1 MVTPFR
7 TILLLFYVACAVLIL
22 MVLSP
27 GEIPLGEDIT
37 LKVFTLDE
45 LTTSSDTSAATN
57 QIRMADLNAMTRQ
70 LDSLEKMEKQKI
82 RSGENFPDSDSLIMP
97 QADAPAALRERREP
111 VIDPKYPIQFP
122 DSLHPLQLDR
132 IFAALADLSQKPS
145 LVRIVHYGDSQ
156 IEGDRI
162 SDYIRT
168 RLQRKFGG
176 CGVGIVPF
184 MELQAS
190 RSTVAT
196 EASSNWTK
204 YAVYGNE
211 NKANKTGHY
220 GILAAAYRFTPP
232 VPQDSLAPAR
242 PVWRATSRFRET
254 RYSDDFFNATQ
265 IENVKFIYS
274 SPFSKV
280 AAHIKIQGAKQDT
293 ALELAL
299 PQERKVTV
307 VEHALPVKF
316 EKLVVSL
323 ESAEGSEFFG
333 IALDCNQG
341 VALDNV
347 AMRGSSGIEF
357 TKMNAEW
364 LRKQYEML
372 NVKLIILQFGV
383 NVVPNVLH
391 DYTFYENMLYK
402 QLKFLKSVAPQAD
415 ILVVGLS
422 DMARRSG
429 TGYASYPNVP
439 KIRDAQRK
447 AAFRA
452 GCAFWDLYEAMGG
465 EGSMVSWVH
474 NKPPL
479 AGKDYTHF
487 TPKGARLVGEM
498 LYNALMKEYEN
509 YKIRNGIAR

>member
-7 TILLLFYVACAVLIL
+7 TILLLFYVACAIIIL

-27 GEIPLGEDIT
+27 GEIPISENFT
-37 LKVFTLDE
+37 LKVFTFKDF
-45 LTTSSDTSAATN
+45 TGADTATVVN
-57 QIRMADLNAMTRQ
+57 EERMADLNAMARQ
-70 LDSLEKMEKQKI
+70 LDSLEQTEKKAQKGLVNPDSLSLPTAGTPLAT
-82 RSGENFPDSDSLIMP
+82 SGERP
-97 QADAPAALRERREP
+97 EP

-122 DSLHPLQLDR
+122 DSLNPTALDP
-132 IFAALADLSQKPS
+132 IFAAWAGLSQQPS

-162 SDYIRT
+162 SDYIRS

-184 MELQAS
+184 LELQAS
-190 RSTVAT
+190 RSTIAT
-196 EASSNWTK
+196 EASGNWSK
-204 YAVYGNE
+204 YAIYGNN
-211 NKANKTGHY
+211 NKSNKTGHY
-220 GILAAAYRFTPP
+220 GVLAAAYRFSPLAP
-232 VPQDSLAPAR
+232 KDSLAPAQLA
-242 PVWRATSRFRET
+242 WRATSRFRET
-254 RYSDDFFNATQ
+254 RFSDDFANATQ
-265 IENVKFIYS
+265 VENIKFIYA
-274 SPFSKV
+274 SPFAKV
-280 AAHIKIQGAKQDT
+280 AAHIKMDGLPQDT
-293 ALELAL
+293 TLDIALQ
-299 PQERKVTV
+299 QERNVSV
-307 VEHALPVKF
+307 VEQAVPGRFK
-316 EKLVVSL
+316 KLSISL

-333 IALDCNQG
+333 VALDCNQG
-341 VALDNV
+341 IALDNV

-364 LRKQYEML
+364 LRRQYDLL

-383 NVVPNVLH
+383 NVVPNVLR

-402 QLKFLKSVAPQAD
+402 QLRFFKSVAPQAA

-439 KIRDAQRK
+439 KIRNAQRA

-465 EGSMVSWVH
+465 EGAMISWVN

-487 TPKGARLVGEM
+487 TPRGARLVGEM

-509 YKIRNGIAR
+509 YKIRNRIAQ

>member
-7 TILLLFYVACAVLIL
+7 TILLLFYVACAVVIL

-27 GEIPLGEDIT
+27 GEILLGEDFT
-37 LKVFTLDE
+37 LKVFTFRDF
-45 LTTSSDTSAATN
+45 TGAADTAAAVVN
-57 QIRMADLNAMTRQ
+57 QKHMVALNAMTRQ
-70 LDSLEKMEKQKI
+70 LDSLEKAEKQPAQWLL
-82 RSGENFPDSDSLIMP
+82 GNPDSLPAP
-97 QADAPAALRERREP
+97 QASLPSGTTGERPEP
-111 VIDPKYPIQFP
+111 VIDPKYPIEFP
-122 DSLHPLQLDR
+122 DSLNPTQLDR
-132 IFAALADLSQKPS
+132 IFAAWASLSQKPS

-162 SDYIRT
+162 SDYIRA

-184 MELQAS
+184 LELQAS
-190 RSTVAT
+190 RSTITT
-196 EASSNWTK
+196 EASGNWSK
-204 YAVYGNE
+204 YAVYGSN

-220 GILAAAYRFTPP
+220 GILAAAYRFSPPTPK
-232 VPQDSLAPAR
+232 DSLAPAEQA
-242 PVWRATSRFRET
+242 WRATSRFRET
-254 RYSDDFFNATQ
+254 RFSDDFANATQ
-265 IENVKFIYS
+265 IENIKFIYA
-274 SPFSKV
+274 SPFAKV
-280 AAHIKIQGAKQDT
+280 AARIKLENSRDT
-293 ALELAL
+293 TLELAL
-299 PQERKVTV
+299 RQERQVTV
-307 VEHALPVKF
+307 VEQSIPAKF
-316 EKLVVSL
+316 KKLSVSL

-364 LRKQYEML
+364 LRRQYELL
-372 NVKLIILQFGV
+372 NVKLIIMQFGV
-383 NVVPNVLH
+383 NVVPNVLK
-391 DYTFYENMLYK
+391 DYTFYENMLYN
-402 QLKFLKSVAPQAD
+402 QLRFLKSVAPQAD

-439 KIRDAQRK
+439 RIRNAQK
-447 AAFRA
+447 AAAFRA

-465 EGSMVSWVH
+465 EGAMVSWVN

-509 YKIRNGIAR
+509 YKIRNKIAQ